1 MNLHEVTYS
10 QGRITG
16 SGIDLAVSEPSRKVL
31 DEKGYEGK
39 TVVFGIRPE
48 DIHSEQ
54 IALDASPETVVEA
67 EITVAELTGAESIL
81 YIDVGGTEM
90 IAVVDARDYH
100 QAGDKMEVAFNMNK
114 AHFFDVET
122 EEVIR
127 SGAPSREKA
136 VN

>member
-1 MNLHEVTYS
+1 PLFVLVSFPTRRSSDLEFVASFIGSPAMNLHEVTYS

-54 IALDASPETVVEA
+54 IEYLDRKSTRLNSSHV
-67 EITVAELTGAESIL
+67 SI
-81 YIDVGGTEM
+81 
-90 IAVVDARDYH
+90 
-100 QAGDKMEVAFNMNK
+100 
-114 AHFFDVET
+114 
-122 EEVIR
+122 
-127 SGAPSREKA
+127 S
-136 VN
+136 